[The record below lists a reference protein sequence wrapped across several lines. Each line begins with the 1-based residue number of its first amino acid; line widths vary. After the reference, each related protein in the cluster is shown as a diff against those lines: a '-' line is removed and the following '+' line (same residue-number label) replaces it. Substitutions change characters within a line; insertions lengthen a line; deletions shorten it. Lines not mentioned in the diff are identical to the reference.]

1 MKKQNFRCVV
11 WYMVVVIVC
20 GVCLVSGSAMA
31 QTKNKVVVIPL
42 IEETQPQ
49 TVTKYLSVPPAAFNV
64 EKGYLTFAEDNAVVS
79 TDLSAHDVVAPV
91 YFPHGAKPQR
101 MTVWYLDDND
111 NSRDVDFS
119 CTLYGLSRNEAWSNL
134 AYVSC
139 AEDHSGNKYTLRTIG
154 VLNHT
159 VDNVNISYM
168 IECKD
173 IGGSLSGEY
182 IQSVLIEYTVVE

>member
-11 WYMVVVIVC
+11 WYMVVAFVFC
-20 GVCLVSGSAMA
+20 MCLVSGSAMA

-42 IEETQPQ
+42 IEERQPQ

-64 EKGYLTFAEDNAVVS
+64 EKGYLTFAEDYAVVS
-79 TDLSAHDVVAPV
+79 TDLSAYRVIAPV
-91 YFPHGAKPQR
+91 YFPDGAKPQR

-111 NSRDVDFS
+111 NSRDVNFT
-119 CTLYGLSRNEAWSNL
+119 CGLYGLSRNEAWSNV
-134 AYVSC
+134 AFVTCS
-139 AEDHSGNKYTLRTIG
+139 EDNSGNKYTSKTNI

-159 VDNVNISYM
+159 VNNVNNSYM

-173 IGGSLSGEY
+173 IGGSLAGEY